1 MLQEKHFCERYM
13 DTKGFFLFNLKSQL
27 WRHSRVLTIFWKM
40 AARRLQLWQYVRS
53 LEVAQIEYVMNTYV
67 HTYFYLERGI

>member
-13 DTKGFFLFNLKSQL
+13 DTKGFFSFQFE
-27 WRHSRVLTIFWKM
+27 SRVLTIFWKM

-53 LEVAQIEYVMNTYV
+53 LEVAQIEYVMNTYIC
-67 HTYFYLERGI
+67 TYFYLELGI